1 MPPPKTP
8 THLRA
13 VKGFPD
19 KRPVNHDEPM
29 PKNGFHQPPEYFTD
43 EEKGW
48 YMDMCQELNRWG
60 VITELDSRAAEM
72 LTVAYSEFRV
82 ARREVEA
89 NGSLTYIELGAQGQ
103 EKLKPHPAVG
113 IADAA
118 WKKFRA
124 MATEFGMTPAS
135 RSKVNSVK
143 KEEDTS
149 ATDDLL
155 NRKRK

>member
-1 MPPPKTP
+1 MPPPRKP
-8 THLRA
+8 SHLRA
-13 VKGFPD
+13 VEGNPSHA
-19 KRPVNHDEPM
+19 RPVNHDEPM
-29 PKNGFHQPPEYFTD
+29 PTKGFHQPPEYFT
-43 EEKGW
+43 EQEKEW

-72 LTVAYSEFRV
+72 LTVAYSEYRE
-82 ARREVEA
+82 AREEVKA
-89 NGSLTYIELGAQGQ
+89 NGSLTYTEVGAMGQ

-135 RSKVNSVK
+135 RSKVNAVQAEGS
-143 KEEDTS
+143 S
-149 ATDDLL
+149 ASDDLL